1 MSQVS
6 AELDALT
13 CDLIGEAVST
23 LEAEGKLP
31 VLLMSD
37 AEQEFLAFEDD
48 DADGCYRAAC
58 QQVQDYKAS
67 CNMYAI
73 AYEGIIQE
81 SEEDAG
87 MPAIIFEF
95 AQRGEST
102 AWSGYVLYRRNK
114 NGEVEVSDPF
124 PGGEEQ
130 ILFA

>member
-6 AELDALT
+6 SELDTLT

-37 AEQEFLAFEDD
+37 AEQDLLAFEDD
-48 DADGCYRAAC
+48 DPDGCYRAAC
-58 QQVQDYKAS
+58 QQVYDYKDA
-67 CNMYAI
+67 CNIYAI
-73 AYEGIIQE
+73 VYEGVVQE
-81 SEEDAG
+81 TEQDSGA
-87 MPAIIFEF
+87 PAIIFEF
-95 AQRGEST
+95 AQRGEEA

-114 NGEVEVSDPF
+114 SGEVEVSDPF

-130 ILFA
+130 LLFG